1 MINES
6 EPVKSLRN
14 ELFVKRKYDKYS
26 LPVNDHNQ
34 AVNVSIWIRILK
46 IVDLDIKTQIL
57 TLNAYMDLYYLTYFI
72 MFETIELDAKYW
84 TDEGLQWNPSDFGGQ
99 TQLIVSSDL
108 IWKPDIGSTNSPN
121 AFRYDQQIRESTAIV
136 YSSGGVDWM
145 PQTMINTYC
154 MTDLKDYPSDRQ
166 TCEILVESTYESRFV
181 NLQSLHSIYAHGQ
194 LSTYVSKSKLR
205 FENREWSVVNV
216 EAKSE

>member
-6 EPVKSLRN
+6 ESVKSLRN
-14 ELFVKRKYDKYS
+14 ELFVKRKYDKNS

-57 TLNAYMDLYYLTYFI
+57 TLNAYMDLY
-72 MFETIELDAKYW
+72 W
-84 TDEGLQWNPSDFGGQ
+84 TDEGLRWNPSDFGGQ

-108 IWKPDIGSTNSPN
+108 IWKPDIGFTNSPN

-154 MTDLKDYPSDRQ
+154 MTDLKNYPSDRQ
-166 TCEILVESTYESRFV
+166 TCEILVESTNESRFV
-181 NLQSLHSIYAHGQ
+181 DLQSLHSIYDHGQ

-205 FENREWSVVNV
+205 FENQEWNVVNV
-216 EAKSE
+216 ESKSE